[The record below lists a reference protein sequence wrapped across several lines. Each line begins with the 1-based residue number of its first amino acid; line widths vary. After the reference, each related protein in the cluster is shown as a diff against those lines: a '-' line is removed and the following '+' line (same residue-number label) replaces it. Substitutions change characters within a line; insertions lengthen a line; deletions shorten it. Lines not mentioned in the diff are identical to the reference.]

1 MDNLFP
7 CEVKKFETLTA
18 ENNKLAKKKV
28 DLYCFA
34 SMLINEIVDMLADP
48 DEAAEVFDK
57 YTKQLDYIMNNDD
70 VNIEIPLPGQFRFS
84 NMD

>member
-7 CEVKKFETLTA
+7 CETKKIDILIT
-18 ENNKLAKKKV
+18 ENNKLNKKKV

-70 VNIEIPLPGQFRFS
+70 VNIEIPLPGQFRFN